1 MTNTATAL
9 YEFWSSFGIPAYV
22 EYHVPDDAEM
32 PYITYELTE
41 PNWKEQAAVRARV
54 WYRDFSF
61 VSISAKLDEIK
72 AKIGDGFTMPVGDG
86 MIALFTDDP
95 FIQFQPYEDET
106 GVKVAYLSLILHS
119 FTS

>member
-61 VSISAKLDEIK
+61 FKICAKLDEIK
-72 AKIGDGFTMPVGDG
+72 EKIGDGYTMSVDGG
-86 MIALFTDDP
+86 MIAIFTDDP

-106 GVKVAYLSLILHS
+106 GVKVAYLSCILNA
-119 FTS
+119 FV

>member
-54 WYRDFSF
+54 WYRHFSF
-61 VSISAKLDEIK
+61 FKISAKLDEIK
-72 AKIGDGFTMPVGDG
+72 EKIGDGYTMSVDGG
-86 MIALFTDDP
+86 MIAIFTDDP

-106 GVKVAYLSLILHS
+106 GVKVAYLSCILNA
-119 FTS
+119 FV